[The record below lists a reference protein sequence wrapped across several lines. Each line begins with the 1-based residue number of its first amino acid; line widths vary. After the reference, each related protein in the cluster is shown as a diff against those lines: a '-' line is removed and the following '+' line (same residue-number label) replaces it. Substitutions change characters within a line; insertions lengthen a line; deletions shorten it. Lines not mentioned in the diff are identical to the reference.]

1 MVRARTIFL
10 ILAGGIACSGIVALC
25 AVFGG
30 QTGKKDVVPDAPP
43 LKSMMIPGGGIAGI
57 FPGDKSFG
65 EDGSLKGGPKFEESI
80 IVKDGVTRTSTGTR
94 IIVSTNTAMASARK
108 GETSSSYRHRY
119 IPTTLEKVIRSSTT
133 TDAAPSETPTLTNV
147 LEHDVTESQPAVKS
161 TSEAVAAT
169 EAPPKSREA
178 PEEEP
183 QETSREMPKGE
194 SQKTGQGALEKEPQ
208 ETSRADTPKGAPQKA
223 PKKKPQKGT
232 KEEPQDP
239 HEKSHVPS
247 EEVFQE
253 EPQRI
258 PQEVPKESS
267 QEVPHGEQEVDYL
280 PDEETMTIPK
290 VGPEDLQDVESQP
303 ELEPAGLQSK
313 TEPEYDQKPAEESTT
328 ESEPGLEEEDP
339 VLADAVKGASKG
351 PQPYILGTTEPI
363 MNDDEIIPKY
373 FTKEKGIKSSQEMEE
388 LKNDIIPNLN
398 GVFILMYSK
407 F

>member
-57 FPGDKSFG
+57 FPGDKIFG

-94 IIVSTNTAMASARK
+94 IIASTKTTMASARK
-108 GETSSSYRHRY
+108 EETSSSYRHRY

-133 TDAAPSETPTLTNV
+133 TDAALPETPTLTNV
-147 LEHDVTESQPAVKS
+147 LEHDVTESQPAVKF
-161 TSEAVAAT
+161 TSEAVTAT
-169 EAPPKSREA
+169 EVTATEVPQKSREA
-178 PEEEP
+178 SKEGP

-194 SQKTGQGALEKEPQ
+194 SRGTGQRALEKEPQ
-208 ETSRADTPKGAPQKA
+208 ETSRADTPKETPQKA
-223 PKKKPQKGT
+223 PKKKPQEGT

-239 HEKSHVPS
+239 HEKSHVPP
-247 EEVFQE
+247 EEIFQE
-253 EPQRI
+253 EPQEI
-258 PQEVPKESS
+258 PQEVPKEPS
-267 QEVPHGEQEVDYL
+267 QEVPHSEQEVDYL
-280 PDEETMTIPK
+280 PDEGTMTIPK
-290 VGPEDLQDVESQP
+290 VGSEDLQDVESQP

-313 TEPEYDQKPAEESTT
+313 TEPEYTQKPVEEPTT
-328 ESEPGLEEEDP
+328 ELEPGLGEENP
-339 VLADAVKGASKG
+339 VLADAVKGDFKG

-363 MNDDEIIPKY
+363 TNDGETTPNY
-373 FTKEKGIKSSQEMEE
+373 FTKKKEIKSSQEMEE
-388 LKNDIIPNLN
+388 LNNDI
-398 GVFILMYSK
+398 VF
-407 F
+407 